1 MSLVSHEIGS
11 SPLRTDALEKVTGR
25 AIYVDDIV
33 LAGMLHG
40 VTKRSTIPRGKIVS
54 ITLDPKFDWSDV
66 TVVKAEDIPGRNV
79 LAMIDDDQP
88 ILASKEVRHLHE
100 PIALVAASEL
110 ARAVDAL
117 DHIHITYDS
126 KPMVTDPE
134 DALEGRIKVGGVN
147 NVFKEIEILKGEPET
162 ALEAAPLRLEEVF
175 EVGHQEQLYIEPQG
189 MIAEPHGEGGVR
201 VTGSM
206 QCPYYIHRALKVAL
220 GLDDDH
226 LVRVIQAETGGG
238 FGGKEDYPS
247 MIAAH
252 ASLLAL
258 ASGRPVKMIY
268 SRKEDMEATTKRHPA
283 EVALRVGADERGMLL
298 ALDAEVILDGGAY
311 CTLSPVVLSRAVL
324 HATSAYSVDHVRIR
338 GRVVATNTPPNGAFR
353 GFGAP
358 QTIFAC
364 ERMMDLLALRV
375 GVSPAEIR
383 RRNALQ
389 VGDSTCTGQVLSG
402 SVTARDV
409 LEDALDISGYERK
422 RKAFQQSEDGR
433 WRGMGVALWMH
444 GCGFTGNGE
453 KHLASRVR
461 VGLRLDPDSPDGV
474 RASIFTSSTE
484 IGQGMRTTF
493 RQIASET
500 LGLAFE
506 SVVVER
512 QDTGLAPDSGPTVAS
527 RTCMVVGEL
536 VHRAAA
542 RCREMVLADASPD
555 DTLADGLMSGR
566 FPTEGVSAEVEYEPP
581 PGVEFDEV
589 TYRGAAYPVYGYEA
603 TVVEVEV
610 DPVTF
615 EVQIRDVVTVADVG
629 QPIHPVIV
637 EGQIEGG
644 TVQGL
649 AYGYLETVAMVDGG
663 MANGRMTDYIV
674 PTACD
679 MPRIRVRLHDAPW
692 RGGPFGAKGVGEMP
706 LDGAAPAVVSAIS
719 QALGGLPF
727 RRAPLTP
734 ERILRM
740 FLQNGGA
747 I

>member
-389 VGDSTCTGQVLSG
+389 AGDSTCTGQVLSG

-500 LGLAFE
+500 LGLALE

-740 FLQNGGA
+740 YIQDGGE

>member
-1 MSLVSHEIGS
+1 MSSSSHEIGS
-11 SPLRTDALEKVTGR
+11 SPPRADALEKVTGR
-25 AIYVDDIV
+25 AVYVDDIV
-33 LAGMLHG
+33 LPRMLHG
-40 VTKRSTIPRGKIVS
+40 VTKRSAIPRGKIVS
-54 ITLDPKFDWSDV
+54 VTLDPKFDWSGM
-66 TVVKAEDIPGRNV
+66 TVVRADDVPGRNV
-79 LAMIDDDQP
+79 LAMIDEDQP
-88 ILASKEVRHLHE
+88 ILAAKEVRHLHE
-100 PIALVAASEL
+100 PIVLVAAPEL
-110 ARAVDAL
+110 ARAVEAL
-117 DHIHITYDS
+117 EHIEVVYDS

-147 NVFKEIEILKGEPET
+147 NVFKDIEILKGDPEAVLET
-162 ALEAAPLRLEEVF
+162 AAHRLEEVF

-189 MIAEPHGEGGVR
+189 MIAEPYGDGGVR

-206 QCPYYIHRALKVAL
+206 QCPYYVHRALKVAL
-220 GLDDDH
+220 GLDDDR
-226 LVRVIQAETGGG
+226 VRVVQAETGGG

-252 ASLLAL
+252 AALLAL
-258 ASGRPVKMIY
+258 AAGRPVKMIY
-268 SRKEDMEATTKRHPA
+268 SRSEDMEATTKRHPA
-283 EVALRVGADERGMLL
+283 EVLLRVGADENGRLL

-324 HATSAYSVDHVRIR
+324 HATSAYAVDNVRIR

-364 ERMMDLLALRV
+364 ERMMDLLAARV
-375 GVSPAEIR
+375 GISPAEVR
-383 RRNALQ
+383 RRNALR
-389 VGDSTCTGQVLSG
+389 VGDSTSTGQVLTE
-402 SVTARDV
+402 SVSARDV
-409 LEDALDISGYERK
+409 LEAALDASEYEAK
-422 RKAFQQSEDGR
+422 RIAFRDREDGR
-433 WRGMGVALWMH
+433 WRGVGVALWMH

-453 KHLASRVR
+453 RHLASRLR
-461 VGLRLDPDSPDGV
+461 IDLRLDPDSPDGV
-474 RASIFTSSTE
+474 RASILTSSTE

-493 RQIASET
+493 RQIAAEC
-500 LGLAFE
+500 LGVSAD
-506 SVVVER
+506 SVTVER
-512 QDTGLAPDSGPTVAS
+512 PDTERAPDSGPTVAS
-527 RTCMVVGEL
+527 RTCMVVGDL
-536 VHRAAA
+536 VRRAAE
-542 RCREMVLADASPD
+542 RCLALLRAEGQADVS
-555 DTLADGLMSGR
+555 LAEALMSGR
-566 FPTEGVSAEVEYEPP
+566 FPSEGISAEVEYEPP
-581 PGVEFDEV
+581 AGVEFDEE
-589 TYRGAAYPVYGYEA
+589 TYRGAAYPVYGFEA

-615 EVQIRDVVTVADVG
+615 EVEIRDVVTVADVG
-629 QPIHPVIV
+629 KPIHPVIV

-649 AYGYLETVAMVDGG
+649 AYGYLETVTMVDGG

-679 MPRIRVRLHDAPW
+679 MPRIRVRLHEDPW

-734 ERILRM
+734 ERILQM
-740 FLQNGGA
+740 FLRNGGA
-747 I
+747 V